1 MKSKKIQRQ
10 KEKAYP
16 KWPAVLNSALVIS
29 FISTVGVMAI
39 AHEKPTYSELERR
52 DLAKMPKLTAESY
65 FKGDYTRDISAFV
78 ADVFPFRDKL
88 LELASTV
95 KEYNGFRFDDVKLH
109 SANMQENQNT
119 PGNENLKETDSSNSE
134 TAYSQG
140 EQSSSGNGTS
150 NAQEVS
156 KPLENEAQAT
166 ANNGI
171 YVYKGKAFS
180 LYGGSKAMGDYYA
193 NAVNYYQKTF
203 GDKVKIYNLIVP
215 SAIEFGMPEK
225 YKKMSMPQKPS
236 IEYVYSKLDPAVTP
250 VRIYDTLMEHK
261 DEYLFFNTDHHWTSL
276 GAYYAYTE
284 FAKAAGFT
292 PVDINSLPK
301 KTLNNFIGTLY
312 AQTNDKS
319 LLENPDHV
327 DYYTMNY
334 PVECYRYQKGA
345 PYYPQPEPLYGEY
358 ALPANSYSVFLHGDF
373 PLTKIVTGNKNGR
386 KIAII
391 KESYGNAFAPFLI
404 NNYEEIYVVDERYF
418 ETDLIS
424 LVNENQINE
433 ILIINNIAAAHTAFH
448 VDNIVRIVDQQ
459 YIPPAPPAVESSEP
473 ESLEPENFES
483 VIEDPDIPVQAET
496 DDDDD

>member
-1 MKSKKIQRQ
+1 MKKQKRQRN
-10 KEKAYP
+10 KEKNLP

-29 FISTVGVMAI
+29 FISTVGVVAI
-39 AHEKPTYSELERR
+39 AHDKPTYSELERR
-52 DLAKMPKLTAESY
+52 DLARMPKLTAQSY
-65 FKGDYTRDISAFV
+65 FSGSYTRDISAFV

-88 LELASTV
+88 LELASSV
-95 KEYNGFRFDDVKLH
+95 KECNGFRFDDIKLH
-109 SANMQENQNT
+109 SVNVQENQNMT
-119 PGNENLKETDSSNSE
+119 SGENSKDGISSNTENGSSQKEEPGKNE
-134 TAYSQG
+134 T
-140 EQSSSGNGTS
+140 SSKEN
-150 NAQEVS
+150 NPEVS
-156 KPLENEAQAT
+156 KPSDNEGQAT
-166 ANNGI
+166 ASNGI

-180 LYGGSKAMGDYYA
+180 MYGGSKAMGDYYA
-193 NAVNYYQKTF
+193 NAVNYYQKVF

-215 SAIEFGMPEK
+215 SAIEYGGLPEK

-292 PVDINSLPK
+292 PVDINTLPK

-312 AQTNDKS
+312 GQTNDKS

-386 KIAII
+386 KIAVI

-404 NNYEEIYVVDERYF
+404 NDYEEIYVVDERYF

-424 LVNENQINE
+424 LVNENEIDE

-448 VDNIVRIVDQQ
+448 IDNIVRIVDQP
-459 YIPPAPPAVESSEP
+459 YIPPAPPPAESSESQVS
-473 ESLEPENFES
+473 EEVSEEME
-483 VIEDPDIPVQAET
+483 IPVQAET
-496 DDDDD
+496 DDEDDD